1 MAEVTVTVPAEHVP
15 AFREGILAEIAS
27 DITWAQQMHEETD
40 DHLLGRLPGEGIK
53 PMQLADL
60 RNPIR
65 ALGEELALLE
75 QVWTWEDD
83 GPVEVTGSDHS
94 LAHILGTTADRII
107 APELRGEV
115 NISPIDDAVAENV
128 EALMDGLRWMVDTA
142 ADVNPERAM
151 A

>member
-1 MAEVTVTVPAEHVP
+1 
-15 AFREGILAEIAS
+15 
-27 DITWAQQMHEETD
+27 MHGETD
-40 DHLLGRLPGEGIK
+40 DHLIGRLPGEGIK

>member
-1 MAEVTVTVPAEHVP
+1 VTVTVPAEHVP
-15 AFREGILAEIAS
+15 AFREGILTEIAS

-83 GPVEVTGSDHS
+83 GPGEVTGSDHS